1 MYWRQSVVN
10 LQLVYPVYSLCCVGI
25 VNEPRMI
32 LKSMNSD
39 SRLLSLLSEYFAV
52 NDQFEIID

>member
-1 MYWRQSVVN
+1 MVN
-10 LQLVYPVYSLCCVGI
+10 LQLMYPVYNLCCVGI